1 MPGGPRKR
9 LALFF
14 SEKGG
19 RPVSRFLIVGAGLYG
34 AVCAR
39 ELSDLGHHVQVVE
52 QREHVGGNCH
62 TRFDERAG
70 CHEHVHGAHIF
81 HTNDPA
87 IWAYVQRFAAF
98 LPYVHRVQAR
108 HGRRL
113 LSLPIHLGT
122 LREVFGAR
130 TGDEARLAIE
140 RDRAGLAAAA
150 QPLLRSVE
158 SHCLATIGPTLYHLL
173 IEGYTRKQWNRSPA
187 ELPASIVQRLPVR
200 FDEDD
205 RYFSDA
211 FQGIPAGGYTAL
223 FERLLQGVT
232 VLLGVDF
239 LADRDHWLSRF
250 DQVIYTGALD
260 AFFDHCHGPL
270 EYRSL
275 RFESEHLACND
286 FQGRAVVNYTEAAV
300 PWTRIIEHRHFEPPS
315 RDTGYTLIT
324 REHPQDWRPGLPAY
338 YPVNTPP
345 NQARL
350 ERYRALAEQPEVAS
364 QVHFGGRLA
373 QYRYYDM
380 HQVIAAALAHVRRVT
395 EMPRCRQAA

>member
-1 MPGGPRKR
+1 M
-9 LALFF
+9 
-14 SEKGG
+14 
-19 RPVSRFLIVGAGLYG
+19 SRILIVGAGLYG

-39 ELSDLGHHVQVVE
+39 ELADLGHRVQVLE
-52 QREHVGGNCH
+52 QRQHIGGNCH
-62 TRFDERAG
+62 TRFDEPSG

-81 HTNDPA
+81 HTNDPSL
-87 IWAYVQRFAAF
+87 WAYVRRFADF
-98 LPYVHRVQAR
+98 VPYVHRVQAR
-108 HGRRL
+108 HGSRL
-113 LSLPIHLGT
+113 LSVPINLHT
-122 LREVFGAR
+122 LREVFGVDSAQAAR
-130 TGDEARLAIE
+130 DAIE
-140 RDRAGLAAAA
+140 RDKASLAGAAAE
-150 QPLLRSVE
+150 PLVRTVE

-205 RYFSDA
+205 RYFSDR

-223 FERLLQGVT
+223 FERLLHGVP
-232 VLLGVDF
+232 VALGVDF
-239 LADRDHWLSRF
+239 LADRDHWMARF

-260 AFFDHCHGPL
+260 AFFDHCHGAL

-275 RFESEHLACND
+275 HFEREHLPVDD
-286 FQGRAVVNYTEAAV
+286 FQGRAVVNYTDAAV
-300 PWTRIIEHRHFEPPS
+300 PWTRIIEHRHFEAP
-315 RDTGYTLIT
+315 RRATGRTLIT
-324 REHPQDWRPGLPAY
+324 REHPLDWRPGLPAY
-338 YPVNTPP
+338 YPVNTLA

-350 ERYRALAEQPEVAS
+350 ERYRALAELPDIAG

-395 EMPRCRQAA
+395 ELPQRRHRA

>member
-1 MPGGPRKR
+1 MTRT
-9 LALFF
+9 
-14 SEKGG
+14 
-19 RPVSRFLIVGAGLYG
+19 LIVGAGLYG

-39 ELSDLGHHVQVVE
+39 ELADAGHTVQVIE
-52 QREHVGGNCH
+52 QRHHLGGNCH
-62 TRFDERAG
+62 TRFDEVSG

-87 IWAYVQRFAAF
+87 LWTYVHRFAVF

-108 HGRRL
+108 HGQRL
-113 LSLPIHLGT
+113 LSLPINLRT
-122 LREVFGAR
+122 LREVFGAE
-130 TGDEARLAIE
+130 TEEAARQAIAQ
-140 RDRAGLAAAA
+140 DREAHQPAAAE
-150 QPLLRSVE
+150 PLLRNVE
-158 SHCLATIGPTLYHLL
+158 SHCLATIGPTLYRLL
-173 IEGYTRKQWNRSPA
+173 IEGYTRKQWNRAPA

-205 RYFSDA
+205 RYFSDR

-223 FERLLQGVT
+223 FERLLQGVP
-232 VLLGVDF
+232 VALGVDF
-239 LADRDHWLSRF
+239 LADRDHWLARY
-250 DQVIYTGALD
+250 DRVIYTGALD

-275 RFESEHLACND
+275 RFERAHVPVDD

-300 PWTRIIEHRHFEPPS
+300 PWTRIIEHRHFEQPQRP
-315 RDTGYTLIT
+315 TGCTLIT
-324 REHPQDWRPGLPAY
+324 REHPLDWQPGLPAY
-338 YPVNTPP
+338 YPVNTPA

-350 ERYRALAEQPEVAS
+350 ERYRTLAELPEVAS

-380 HQVIAAALAHVRRVT
+380 HQVIAAALSCVRRMTQSPAV
-395 EMPRCRQAA
+395 RQVA